1 MAIDIIYLL
10 FLGLFMI
17 RGYNKG
23 FVVALFSFVAIIL
36 GVMGALKLSG
46 SVSRLLFR
54 DSQWAPFVTYMLI
67 FILIVW
73 LVRLGARLIEKSFEA
88 VALGF
93 INKLSGALLYGLIVS
108 FVFSSLLWLLNQM
121 GMIKPES
128 QADSKVYA
136 LLEPF
141 APGLFSLIGKLFPF
155 AQDIFRDLGHFFDD
169 LNQKLPGNVDTPR

>member
-10 FLGLFMI
+10 FLGLMMI

-46 SVSRLLFR
+46 TVSRLLFN
-54 DSQWAPFVTYMLI
+54 DSAWAPFVTYILV
-67 FILIVW
+67 FVLIVW

-93 INKLSGALLYGLIVS
+93 LNKLSGAVLYGLLVS
-108 FVFSSLLWLLNQM
+108 FVLSSLLWLLNRM
-121 GMIKPES
+121 GVIQPDTRTS
-128 QADSKVYA
+128 SRVYA
-136 LLEPF
+136 LVEPF
-141 APGLFSLIGKLFPF
+141 APWLFSLIGRLFPF
-155 AQDIFRDLGHFFDD
+155 AQTVFQDLSHFFDR
-169 LNQKLPGNVDTPR
+169 LNQNLPGHVDTP

>member
-46 SVSRLLFR
+46 SLSKVLFS
-54 DSQWAPFVTYMLI
+54 DSQWAPFVTYILV

-73 LVRLGARLIEKSFEA
+73 LVRFGAKLIEKSFEA

-93 INKLSGALLYGLIVS
+93 INKLSGAVLYGFIVS

-121 GMIKPES
+121 GVIKPETRVE
-128 QADSKVYA
+128 SKVYA
-136 LLEPF
+136 LIEPF
-141 APGLFSLIGKLFPF
+141 APALFALIGKLFPF
-155 AQDIFRDLGHFFDD
+155 AQTIFRDLSHFFDHV
-169 LNQKLPGNVDTPR
+169 NQKLPGHVDTP